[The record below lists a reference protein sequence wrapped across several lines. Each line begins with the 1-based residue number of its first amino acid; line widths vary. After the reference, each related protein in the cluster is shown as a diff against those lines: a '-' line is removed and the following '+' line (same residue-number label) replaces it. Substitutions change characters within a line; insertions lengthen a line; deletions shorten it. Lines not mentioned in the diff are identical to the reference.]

1 MLSRISL
8 FRPISVS
15 NRNSCDGNIDLKW
28 VRVNETVTL
37 EGNMI
42 NPTMFPREIKRE
54 HFPEMG

>member
-1 MLSRISL
+1 MLSRISP

-28 VRVNETVTL
+28 VRVNVTVTL

-42 NPTMFPREIKRE
+42 NPTMFPGEIKRE
-54 HFPEMG
+54 HCPEMG